1 MNSVARFQAQIGD
14 MILQQAYEWV
24 FVMRKREKM
33 EEPDRVLAM
42 TKAVSGGSG
51 PGRTGDK
58 RETGAL
64 KHEQ

>member
-1 MNSVARFQAQIGD
+1 MNSVAIFQAQIGD
-14 MILQQAYEWV
+14 MIWQQAYEWV

-33 EEPDRVLAM
+33 EEPDRVPAM

-58 RETGAL
+58 RETE
-64 KHEQ
+64 H